1 MFKINK
7 HAAKAQMES
16 DEVEA
21 DNVRS
26 TGDKDSKARKTKID
40 DFSVLDPILKCPH
53 TLRQSA
59 MKRKRHDL
67 FTHYVPYPHYNQT

>member
-40 DFSVLDPILKCPH
+40 DFSVLDPILKCPY
-53 TLRQSA
+53 TLRQ
-59 MKRKRHDL
+59 
-67 FTHYVPYPHYNQT
+67 P

>member
-26 TGDKDSKARKTKID
+26 TGDKDSNARKTKID
-40 DFSVLDPILKCPH
+40 DFSVLDPILKCPY
-53 TLRQSA
+53 TLRQ
-59 MKRKRHDL
+59 
-67 FTHYVPYPHYNQT
+67 P